1 MERFFKKVLSFLAW
15 AVLSACSSSDLP
27 LDAHPGYQ
35 KGEYIYRVHDEYLF
49 AIPLPEG
56 VEAQLYPWEKNV
68 IGGCPKITKE
78 FFRCKGSSLNPEHV
92 VQTEKETKRFYDC
105 SGKHSLPLR
114 EGEEFI
120 YPILIDLL
128 NDIQAKTNSKVVITC
143 GHSCPDHHAYS
154 DQTPENRY
162 SKHMIGAEVAFYV
175 QGMENNPQAI
185 IEFVKNFYK
194 NDSKYLNKSEYTEFK
209 TEEKSTSN
217 LAKRPLYN
225 KEIYIK
231 IFKETE
237 GRNFDNRHPYPYI
250 AIQVRHDFDQKVK
263 VTYSWN
269 AAYRNYLR
277 W

>member
-1 MERFFKKVLSFLAW
+1 MKHFFSYFLVIFVLGI
-15 AVLSACSSSDLP
+15 LSSCSSPDQP
-27 LDAHPGYQ
+27 LDSQHGYQ
-35 KGEYIYRVHDEYLF
+35 KGEYLYRVHDEYLF
-49 AIPLPEG
+49 TIHPPEA
-56 VEAQLYPWEKNV
+56 AQAQVYPWEKNV

-78 FFRCKGSSLNPEHV
+78 FFRCKGSGLNPEHV
-92 VQTEKETKRFYDC
+92 VQNEKETKRFYDC
-105 SGKHSLPLR
+105 GGKHSLPLR

-120 YPILIDLL
+120 YPVLIDLL
-128 NDIQAKTNSKVVITC
+128 NHIQAKTNSKVVITC

-154 DQTPENRY
+154 DQTPDNRY

-175 QGMENNPQAI
+175 QGMENSPEVI
-185 IEFVKNFYK
+185 IDLIKDFYK
-194 NDSKYLNKSEYTEFK
+194 NEPKYLNKNEYTEFK
-209 TEEKSTSN
+209 AYEKDDTN
-217 LAKRPLYN
+217 VVTRPIYN

-250 AIQVRHDFDQKVK
+250 AIQVRHDFDQKTK
-263 VTYSWN
+263 VAYSWN